1 MATDGVWRKIL
12 STIGWTDFVEDRRW
26 RKNPSPSSAD
36 RRARLLGDGEEN
48 NVMMGYTFSIHLFR
62 PVSPEPARDMAD
74 LLKGGNAVIV
84 DFRLLPDFKA
94 KEVLD
99 FISGVTYGLGGSITK
114 IDKRVYMFSSRGI
127 LIRDVR
133 KEAEKKE

>member
-1 MATDGVWRKIL
+1 LATDNVWRKFL

-26 RKNPSPSSAD
+26 RRNPSPSSAD
-36 RRARLLGDGEEN
+36 RRARLLGEVDEDGSA
-48 NVMMGYTFSIHLFR
+48 MGYAFSVHIFR
-62 PVSPEPARDMAD
+62 PVSPEPAKEMAD

-84 DFRLLPDFKA
+84 DFRMLPDSKA

-114 IDKRVYMFSSRGI
+114 IDRRVYMFSPRGI
-127 LIRDVR
+127 LVRDVR
-133 KEAEKKE
+133 RDAEKKE